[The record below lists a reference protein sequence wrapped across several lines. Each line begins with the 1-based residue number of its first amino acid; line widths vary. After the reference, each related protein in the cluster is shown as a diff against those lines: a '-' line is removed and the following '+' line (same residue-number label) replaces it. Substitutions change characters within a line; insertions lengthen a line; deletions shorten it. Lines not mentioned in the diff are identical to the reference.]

1 MDYSVKEAIISSA
14 TQFVL
19 LLDSVPV
26 YYPNLYISREHR
38 KRSPNTQKAILN
50 HLTVFLE
57 FLKYEEVKFDKD
69 SLEKRLSL
77 RPKPKYLEDGEL
89 SRFFALVHWSKKE
102 VLDKKFAGIALHP
115 NAYTAIGQE
124 TALKRC
130 EVARDYIAFLYDQ
143 LGDDSSKEEAAAELK
158 RRMKRKI
165 KAVKPAWKRTKIEDF
180 KGLTEEQ
187 RTLLYDKLAPDH
199 PENPFRSE
207 AVRYR
212 NYIMILLGLELGL
225 RISEM
230 LLIKLGDINYDR
242 CTIDVVRPP
251 SGLDQRKPAPSLKT
265 HERRLPAS
273 PLLLS
278 FIQTYQR
285 EYRSLTQARKHPFLL
300 VAHGRNKGAAFGLDG
315 AADVFDTLSNTFPEL
330 SDLTAH
336 VLRHDSVY
344 TLLSQMTTELKGLSV
359 EDRTQQ
365 VQKILTY
372 AFGWKSTSDMPELY
386 GAKFWHEQAS
396 EFFTQR
402 QERFSGRFDGLA
414 GFGTQ
419 SVTKE
424 DA

>member
-1 MDYSVKEAIISSA
+1 MGYSVKEAVISSA

-19 LLDSVPV
+19 LLNGVPA
-26 YYPNLYISREHR
+26 YYPNLYISREQR

-50 HLTVFLE
+50 HLIVFLE

-77 RPKPKYLEDGEL
+77 RPKPKYLEDDEL
-89 SRFFALVHWSKKE
+89 SRFVVLAHWNKKT
-102 VLDKKFAGIALHP
+102 LDKKFAGLAVHP
-115 NAYTAIGQE
+115 TAYKAVGLE
-124 TALKRC
+124 AALKRC
-130 EVARDYIAFLYDQ
+130 EVARDYLAFLYEQ

-242 CTIDVVRPP
+242 CTIGVVRPP

-278 FIQTYQR
+278 LIQTYQR

-315 AADVFDTLSNTFPEL
+315 AGDVFDTISNTFPEL

-344 TLLSQMTTELKGLSV
+344 TLLSQMTTQLKGLPV
-359 EDRTQQ
+359 EDRTQE
-365 VQKILTY
+365 VQKTLTY
-372 AFGWKSTSDMPELY
+372 AFGWKPTSDMPVLY

-402 QERFSGRFDGLA
+402 QERFSGRFNGLA
-414 GFGTQ
+414 GFGTEIA
-419 SVTKE
+419 TKE